1 LEVPA
6 APQPISEHKLRHRK
20 QEKKG
25 VDSLA
30 DGSNICEAEYIGVLM
45 LSKEDHTLAWL
56 YFSDI

>member
-30 DGSNICEAEYIGVLM
+30 DGSNICEAEYIGVL
-45 LSKEDHTLAWL
+45 
-56 YFSDI
+56 